1 MVDKYDAYLG
11 AIAGLVVAGGLASF
25 HPALAVYQGV
35 GLGSLVATLVL
46 FDALFRNP
54 PTEATRSTASP
65 SAIVMVGW
73 LATLLTYL

>member
-1 MVDKYDAYLG
+1 MVDEYDAYLV
-11 AIAGLVVAGGLASF
+11 AMAGLIVVGGLASF
-25 HPALAVYQGV
+25 HPALAVYQGI

-54 PTEATRSTASP
+54 PTEPTRSAASP
-65 SAIVMVGW
+65 SAIPMIGW